1 MKEDSFKITGM
12 TCDGCARVVKTVL
25 SKVEGVKNVNVDL
38 SSNSATIESE
48 SGVSRERLNE
58 ALKATAYRIEQE

>member
-1 MKEDSFKITGM
+1 M